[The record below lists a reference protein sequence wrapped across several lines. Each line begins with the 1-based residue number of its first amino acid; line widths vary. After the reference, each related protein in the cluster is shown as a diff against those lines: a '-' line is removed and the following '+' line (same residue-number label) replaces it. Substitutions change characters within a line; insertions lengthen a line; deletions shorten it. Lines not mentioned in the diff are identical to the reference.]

1 MKNLLIFLNSTER
14 EEEAAVQAAVAGLRP
29 VTVIKLQVGRWM
41 HGALTSALCGLVFMY
56 RPK

>member
-41 HGALTSALCGLVFMY
+41 HGALTPGPVWACVYVST
-56 RPK
+56 